1 MQRKWPDMSDQPP
14 FTITSEILNL
24 VADISQAVGRLTA
37 EFEQEKLLRLRK
49 VNRMRTV
56 QGSLAIEG
64 NTLSEEQITA
74 MLEGKRV
81 IAPPREVLEAQNA
94 IAAYD
99 SISTWQPSDTKDLLA
114 AHRLLMKGLVEKAGS
129 YRSQGVGV
137 MSGDQ
142 VVHMGPQAERVPT
155 LMQELLAWLSHTDD
169 HPLIASSVFHYEFE
183 FIHPFSDG
191 NGRMGRLWQTLI
203 LSNWQPVFINI
214 PVESLVYQ
222 HQQAYYLAIRS
233 STAKTDCSPFIE
245 FMLRMIRD
253 AIKEGSTPPIKNEGL
268 NTGLNAG
275 LKLSPLD
282 QVILELMRTDPTI
295 TNAVLAEQTGKA
307 ISTIERRIKKLK
319 EHNLLKRVGAKKT
332 GRWETLL

>member
-1 MQRKWPDMSDQPP
+1 MSYKPP
-14 FTITSEILNL
+14 FTITTEILNL
-24 VADISQAVGRLTA
+24 VVEISQAVGRLSA

-64 NTLSEEQITA
+64 NTLSQEQITA
-74 MLEGKRV
+74 ILDGKRV
-81 IAPPREVLEAQNA
+81 IAPPKEVLEAQNA
-94 IAAYD
+94 IATYELID
-99 SISTWQPSDTKDLLA
+99 TWQPANNNDLLT
-114 AHRLLMKGLVEKAGS
+114 AHRLLMNGLIEEAGR

-142 VVHMGPQAERVPT
+142 VVHMAPQADRVPK
-155 LMQELLAWLSHTDD
+155 LMHELLDWLSTTDL
-169 HPLIASSVFHYEFE
+169 HPLIASCIFHYEFE

-203 LSNWQPVFINI
+203 LSQWQPVFINI
-214 PVESLVYQ
+214 PVESLVHQ

-245 FMLRMIRD
+245 FMLQMILD
-253 AIKEGSTPPIKNEGL
+253 AIEESTSLPIKNEGL
-268 NTGLNAG
+268 NEGLNKGLSEG
-275 LKLSPLD
+275 LKLSILD
-282 QVILELMRTDPTI
+282 QSILELMKTDPTI
-295 TNAVLAEQTGKA
+295 TNALLAEQTGKA
-307 ISTIERRIKKLK
+307 LSTIERRIKKLK

-332 GRWETLL
+332 GHWEVCL

>member
-1 MQRKWPDMSDQPP
+1 MPYQPP
-14 FTITSEILNL
+14 FTLTTEILNL
-24 VADISQAVGRLTA
+24 VAEISQAVGRLSA
-37 EFEQEKLLRLRK
+37 EHEYEKLLRLRK
-49 VNRMRTV
+49 VNRIRTV

-81 IAPPREVLEAQNA
+81 IAPPKEVLEARNA

-99 SISTWQPSDTKDLLA
+99 AMSQWRPPESKDLLA
-114 AHRLLMKGLVEKAGS
+114 AHRLLMKGLIDEAGR

-142 VVHMGPQAERVPT
+142 VVHMAPQAERVPK
-155 LMQELLAWLSHTDD
+155 LMQELLAWLGNTDS
-169 HPLIASSVFHYEFE
+169 HPLIASCVFHYEFE

-203 LSNWQPVFINI
+203 LSQWQPVFINI

-222 HQQAYYLAIRS
+222 HQQDYYLAIRS
-233 STAKTDCSPFIE
+233 STAQTDSSPFIA
-245 FMLRMIRD
+245 FMLQMIRD
-253 AIKEGSTPPIKNEGL
+253 AIEEGSQQPSRNG
-268 NTGLNAG
+268 GLNAG
-275 LKLSPLD
+275 LNAGIKLSPLD
-282 QVILELMRTDPTI
+282 QAILDHMRTDPTI
-295 TNAVLAEQTGKA
+295 TNAALAEQTGKA

-319 EHNLLKRVGAKKT
+319 EQKLLKRAGAKKT
-332 GRWETLL
+332 GHWEVLL